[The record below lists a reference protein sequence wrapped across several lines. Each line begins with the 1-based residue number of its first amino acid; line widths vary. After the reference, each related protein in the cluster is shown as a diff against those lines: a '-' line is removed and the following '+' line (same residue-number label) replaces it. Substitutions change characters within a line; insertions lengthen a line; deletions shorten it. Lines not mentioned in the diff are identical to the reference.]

1 MSIEQENMI
10 NLQEYKEVSDVENYS
25 DNIEKKISLLSKN
38 RVIKNKFLKTT
49 ENYTRKS
56 RIEDIRQKL
65 KLRQK
70 YEFQEEGK
78 ENEESVIFQKKKL
91 V

>member
-49 ENYTRKS
+49 ENNTRKS

-78 ENEESVIFQKKKL
+78 ENEESVIFQKKKF